1 MRRMRLAPCLHLCC
15 ILMFPK
21 SCFHWWLRLD
31 LGSARLEQRDEWD
44 GSSFPRCRSA
54 ELWQGQRH
62 FTGEMKRYSG
72 HLMPRLSEC
81 AYSGG
86 HLLWMIGIPVSVKGI
101 CSFWALGAEK
111 HREFHVERTLGLLG
125 GPGAG
130 AWQHGKGMGQVFC
143 VARFHLGLQLG
154 DFFSPVFHSTWNV

>member
-1 MRRMRLAPCLHLCC
+1 
-15 ILMFPK
+15 
-21 SCFHWWLRLD
+21 
-31 LGSARLEQRDEWD
+31 
-44 GSSFPRCRSA
+44 
-54 ELWQGQRH
+54 
-62 FTGEMKRYSG
+62 
-72 HLMPRLSEC
+72 MPRLSEC

-86 HLLWMIGIPVSVKGI
+86 GMIGIPVSVKGI

-111 HREFHVERTLGLLG
+111 HREFHVERTLGLVG

-154 DFFSPVFHSTWNV
+154 DFFSPVFHST